1 MKNNLPIIDLFVSIQ
16 GEGRRAGHP
25 SLFIRVSGCN
35 LRCYFSGSI
44 CDTPYSSYNNE
55 KSKFSLA
62 DVLSIIDDNP
72 QVEDIVIT
80 GGEPM
85 LYQEGVLELIRA
97 IDDRLPNKHHI
108 YITIETNGS
117 IALEDKGS
125 DLLTWVDL
133 WSISPKLQNSIAP
146 VGTKIEVLGKTVEF
160 TEDVVNRLNEKRKNL
175 DAITEMVVYGRDYQ
189 LKFVY
194 SDENTITYIDELLGE
209 IRTILYNEYKYV
221 PDFISHVM
229 LMPEGITEEQLQSK
243 RQSAVNEC
251 IKKGW
256 TYTDRLHITI
266 WGDKRGY

>member
-1 MKNNLPIIDLFVSIQ
+1 MKNNLPIIDLFLSIQ
-16 GEGRRAGHP
+16 GEGKRAGHP

-55 KSKFSLA
+55 KSKFDIS
-62 DVLSIIDDNP
+62 DVLSIIDENP
-72 QVEDIVIT
+72 QVMDIVIT

-85 LYQEGVLELIRA
+85 LYQAGVLELIRA
-97 IDDRLPNKHHI
+97 IDERHPNEH

-117 IALEDKGS
+117 IAPEGEGC
-125 DLLTWVDL
+125 DLLALVDL
-133 WSISPKLQNSIAP
+133 WSISPKLRNSIAP
-146 VGTKIEVLGKTVEF
+146 VGARIEVLGKTVEF
-160 TEDVVNRLNEKRKNL
+160 TEEVVNRLNEKRKNPS
-175 DAITEMVVYGRDYQ
+175 AISEIVVYGRDYQ

-209 IRTILYNEYKYV
+209 IRTVLYDEYKYV
-221 PDFISHVM
+221 PEFDSHVM

-256 TYTDRLHITI
+256 MYTDRLHITI

>member
-16 GEGRRAGHP
+16 GEGKRAGHP

-55 KSKFSLA
+55 KSKFDIA
-62 DVLSIIDDNP
+62 DVLSIIGDNP

-80 GGEPM
+80 GGEPL
-85 LYQEGVLELIRA
+85 LYQAGVLELIHA
-97 IDDRLPNKHHI
+97 IDDRLPNKH

-117 IALEDKGS
+117 IALEGEGC
-125 DLLTWVDL
+125 DLMSWVDL

-160 TEDVVNRLNEKRKNL
+160 TEAVVNRLNEKRKNV
-175 DAITEMVVYGRDYQ
+175 DAISEIVVYGRDYQ

-194 SDENTITYIDELLGE
+194 SDDNTITYIDELLGE
-209 IRTILYNEYKYV
+209 IRTVLYDEYKYV
-221 PDFISHVM
+221 PDFNSHVM

-256 TYTDRLHITI
+256 MYTDRLHITI

>member
-97 IDDRLPNKHHI
+97 IDDHLPNKHCI

-209 IRTILYNEYKYV
+209 IRNVLHDEYKYV
-221 PDFISHVM
+221 PDFTSHVM

-256 TYTDRLHITI
+256 MYTDRLHITI